1 MKYREGITFEQV
13 ASLYFFDR
21 SLRNAVMSSMLDLE
35 EHVKTVAAEVVAK
48 NIGTDHNV
56 YLNKRNY
63 RNKRVRN
70 QHFTLDAILG
80 NILDQSVTA
89 NRKQELRGRIWAY
102 NRLIGLT
109 GILRAYKMGCRN
121 RYEIAECL
129 DVPEETLQE
138 ALNYYHARYG
148 VCTQID
154 NFVIYFEPALGVM
167 ELL

>member
-1 MKYREGITFEQV
+1 MDNYEMLLDQAESSGLSVQEKPLQYNDGRIRGNRI
-13 ASLYFFDR
+13 LIR
-21 SLRNAVMSSMLDLE
+21 STIETRCQKAAVLCE
-35 EHVKTVAAEVVAK
+35 EIGHYETAA
-48 NIGTDHNV
+48 
-56 YLNKRNY
+56 
-63 RNKRVRN
+63 
-70 QHFTLDAILG
+70 G

-121 RYEIAECL
+121 RYEVAECL

-148 VCTQID
+148 VCTQVD
-154 NFVIYFEPALGVM
+154 NYVIYFEPALGVM
-167 ELL
+167 ELI